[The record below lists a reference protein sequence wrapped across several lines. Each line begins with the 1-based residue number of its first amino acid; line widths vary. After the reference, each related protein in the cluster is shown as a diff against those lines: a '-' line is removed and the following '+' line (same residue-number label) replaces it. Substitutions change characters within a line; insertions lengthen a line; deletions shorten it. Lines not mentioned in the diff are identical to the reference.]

1 MIDVYKLVADLHKSI
16 DEMNRLLVRDVA
28 NLVPFDL
35 TPVQEAYVI
44 FCNSHAPTTVTSLV
58 EEFGVSKSAVSQ
70 MITKLENDGF
80 VKREINPENKRERLI
95 FPAAKAKKYQQG
107 LDQLDKQ
114 MTEKYYVHLETQDIQ
129 QMYNAISKLNGVIRE
144 NR

>member
-1 MIDVYKLVADLHKSI
+1 
-16 DEMNRLLVRDVA
+16 MNRLLVRDMA

-44 FCNSHAPTTVTSLV
+44 FCNSHAPTTVTALV

-70 MITKLENDGF
+70 MITKLEKDGF
-80 VKREINPENKRERLI
+80 VKRETNPENKRERLI

-114 MTEKYYVHLETQDIQ
+114 MTEKYYVHLDTQDIQ
-129 QMYNAISKLNGVIRE
+129 DMYTLISRLNGVIRE